1 MSSQTQRHP
10 LDDIFHPRSVAIIGA
25 SANETRGSGGWV
37 ARLLDFGFSGQIYPI
52 NPRATEIAG
61 LKAYPNVREIPGP
74 VDYAIFAVPAS
85 LVPPIMEDCAVK
97 RVKAVHIFTA
107 GFSETGSERG
117 EALQTD
123 IERIAREANIRVI
136 GPNCMGVYYPAG
148 GLTFSPGFPKEPGS
162 VAFVAQTG
170 AGSSRL
176 VGLAGSRGLR
186 FSKVI
191 SYGNAIDLDAPD
203 FLDYLATDEETK
215 FIACYI
221 EGVKDGRYLLESVRK
236 CVRAKPVVILKA
248 GLTEGGSGAAASHT
262 AALSGS
268 AAVWDA
274 FFKQTGTIAVESLEE
289 IIDMAITFLNFSR
302 PQGRRVGI
310 VGRGGGLGVIA
321 TDVCEKAGLRVPPY
335 TADTR
340 GQLEKLIPEAGASV
354 RNPVETALGLRAAAS
369 FYEEG
374 LKIVCGDPGIDF
386 ILTHVGVDV
395 YGGYG
400 SAMHD
405 QLLEAAETLIRLS
418 KTLTKPLAVVFYAG
432 GRLETV
438 AAVME
443 AQQRC
448 LEGGLAVYSTIE
460 AAAKAISR
468 FLRYHEFI
476 ERGMS

>member
-1 MSSQTQRHP
+1 MSSKVQHHP

-25 SANETRGSGGWV
+25 SANEARGGGGWV
-37 ARLLDFGFSGQIYPI
+37 GRLLAFGFSGQIYPI

-85 LVPPIMEDCAVK
+85 LVPPIMEDCAAK

-117 EALQTD
+117 KTLQAA
-123 IERIAREANIRVI
+123 IERTAREAGIRVI

-148 GLTFSPGFPKEPGS
+148 GLTFSPGFPREPGP
-162 VAFVAQTG
+162 VAFVSQTG

-176 VGLAGSRGLR
+176 VGLAGTRGLR

-203 FLDYLATDEETK
+203 FLDYLATDDETK
-215 FIACYI
+215 FVACYI
-221 EGVKDGRYLLESVRK
+221 EGVKDGQYLLDAVRR
-236 CVRAKPVVILKA
+236 CVQAKPVVILKA

-268 AAVWDA
+268 AVIWDA
-274 FFKQTGTIAVESLEE
+274 FFKQTGAIAVDSLEE
-289 IIDMAITFLNFSR
+289 IIDMAVAFLSFSR

-321 TDVCEKAGLRVPPY
+321 TDVCERAGLHVPPY
-335 TADTR
+335 SAETR
-340 GQLEKLIPEAGASV
+340 SQLEKLTPEAGASV
-354 RNPVETALGLRAAAS
+354 RNPVETALGLRAAVS

-374 LKIVCGDPGIDF
+374 LKVVCDDPGIDF

-400 SAMHD
+400 AAMHD
-405 QLLEAAETLIRLS
+405 QLLEAVEVLIRFS

-443 AQQRC
+443 AQQKC
-448 LEGGLAVYSTIE
+448 LEGGLAVYPTIE
-460 AAAKAISR
+460 AAAKAIGR
-468 FLRYHEFI
+468 FFQYHEFM